1 MGRREAVRRQ
11 RFERLR
17 DFDRNFATSAWEAGF
32 LAGVDE
38 AGVGPLAGPVVA
50 AAVILPAHFELF
62 ELNDSKQLPAA
73 ARRDCE
79 RRIRA
84 EAVAF
89 ATARIWPPGIDR
101 LNILRATLLAHRRA
115 LAKLA
120 VRPEAVLIDGRWPPR
135 WRGDW
140 RRVQVEAVIGG
151 DARSLAIAAASVVAK
166 ETRDRIMRRLD
177 RRYPVYGFAKH
188 KGYATEAHRQA
199 LREHGMSPV
208 HRRSFCGWL
217 EAEAA
222 LARQGRFDFAPAS

>member
-1 MGRREAVRRQ
+1 
-11 RFERLR
+11 
-17 DFDRNFATSAWEAGF
+17 
-32 LAGVDE
+32 
-38 AGVGPLAGPVVA
+38 VA
-50 AAVILPAHFELF
+50 AAVILPADFELL
-62 ELNDSKQLPAA
+62 ELYDSKQLPAA

-166 ETRDRIMRRLD
+166 ETPIASCAGSTGAIRSTASRSTKATPPKRIARRCANMD
-177 RRYPVYGFAKH
+177 CRRCFAAASVAGWKP
-188 KGYATEAHRQA
+188 RQ
-199 LREHGMSPV
+199 LWHGS
-208 HRRSFCGWL
+208 
-217 EAEAA
+217 
-222 LARQGRFDFAPAS
+222 GRFDFAPAS